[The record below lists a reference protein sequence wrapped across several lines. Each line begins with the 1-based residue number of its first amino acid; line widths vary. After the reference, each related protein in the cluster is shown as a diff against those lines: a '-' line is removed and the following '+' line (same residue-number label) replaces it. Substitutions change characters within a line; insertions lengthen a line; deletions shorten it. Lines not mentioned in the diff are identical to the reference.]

1 MCIYIYIYHASIVS
15 IIHVLQLTVYNIYIY
30 THTSLCPIIPYN
42 TV

>member
-1 MCIYIYIYHASIVS
+1 MCIYIYYASIVS

-30 THTSLCPIIPYN
+30 THESLSDN